1 MASPA
6 AAGASNV
13 RRQER
18 EVAGPLRAGV
28 AALRGNSAI
37 DIADVE
43 TDEMSTIATAGK
55 AWTLVTGGAGF
66 IGSHTVDALIGAGES
81 VVVFDDF
88 STGSRLNLA
97 GWAGCERLQI
107 IEADICD
114 GLFAPLLHAFNGN
127 PPRIGKI
134 VHLAAQTSVVNSMLN
149 PLQDIRNNYIGT
161 AHVLEFAR
169 ATGVDSIVFSSSSSV
184 YCGENQFPTP
194 EDGMQLPVSP
204 YAVNKLAC
212 EHLIRMYARSHGI
225 RATILRF
232 FNVFGPRQR
241 ASSPYSGVI
250 SIFSDRAM
258 RGEPLTI
265 HGDGTQTRDF
275 VFVTDVAAA
284 ILAAGASHAARGA
297 VINIGS
303 GRETRI
309 LDLATTIIDT
319 ASGRSEVRFASSR
332 AGSIERSCAAIDRAV
347 SLLGFCPRVD
357 LRAGIEA
364 TVAWRASLAEAA

>member
-1 MASPA
+1 
-6 AAGASNV
+6 
-13 RRQER
+13 
-18 EVAGPLRAGV
+18 
-28 AALRGNSAI
+28 
-37 DIADVE
+37 
-43 TDEMSTIATAGK
+43 MSTLATAGT

-66 IGSHTVDALIGAGES
+66 IGSHTVDALLEAGES

-88 STGSRLNLA
+88 STGSRLNLS
-97 GWAGCERLQI
+97 GWAGCERLRV
-107 IEADICD
+107 IEADVCD
-114 GLFAPLLHAFNGN
+114 GLFAPLLHAFSGDQ
-127 PPRIGKI
+127 PRIGKI
-134 VHLAAQTSVVNSMLN
+134 IHLAAQTSVVNSMLN

-184 YCGENQFPTP
+184 YCGDNQFPTP
-194 EDGMQLPVSP
+194 EEGVQLPVSP

-212 EHLIRMYARSHGI
+212 EHLIRMYASSHGI
-225 RATILRF
+225 RAAILRF

-250 SIFSDRAM
+250 SVFSDRAM

-265 HGDGTQTRDF
+265 HGDGAQTRDF

-284 ILAAGASHAARGA
+284 VLAAGTSHAARGA

-309 LDLATTIIDT
+309 LDLATTIIDV
-319 ASGRSEVRFASSR
+319 ACGKSEIRFAPSR
-332 AGSIERSCAAIDRAV
+332 AGSIERSCAAIGRAA
-347 SLLGFCPRVD
+347 SLLGFHPRVD
-357 LRAGIEA
+357 LRAGIET

>member
-1 MASPA
+1 
-6 AAGASNV
+6 
-13 RRQER
+13 
-18 EVAGPLRAGV
+18 
-28 AALRGNSAI
+28 
-37 DIADVE
+37 
-43 TDEMSTIATAGK
+43 MSKLATADE

-66 IGSHTVDALIGAGES
+66 IGSHTVDALIEAGDK

-88 STGSRLNLA
+88 STGSRLNLSR
-97 GWAGCERLQI
+97 WAGSDRLLI
-107 IEADICD
+107 VEADVCD
-114 GLFAPLLHAFNGN
+114 GLFAPLLYAFSGQ

-134 VHLAAQTSVVNSMLN
+134 IHLAAQTSVVNSMLN

-169 ATGVDSIVFSSSSSV
+169 ATGVGSIVFSSSSSV

-194 EDGMQLPVSP
+194 EEGAQLPVSP

-212 EHLIRMYARSHGI
+212 EHLIRMYAKSHGI

-265 HGDGTQTRDF
+265 HGDGSQTRDF

-284 ILAAGASHAARGA
+284 IRAAAASHAARGA

-309 LDLATTIIDT
+309 LDLATTIIDI
-319 ASGRSEVRFASSR
+319 ARGRSEVRFAPSR
-332 AGSIERSCAAIDRAV
+332 AGSIERSCAAIGRAV
-347 SLLGFCPRVD
+347 ALLGFRPGVD
-357 LRAGIEA
+357 LRTGIEA
-364 TVAWRASLAEAA
+364 TVAWRASPAEAA